1 MCDGSHTSCVKVHRV
16 GAHIHVSIWTTDFC
30 MSVHED
36 MDKGFLHMCLSVCV
50 QFMEVHGMSGANSS
64 SVDKGGYVYMCELGT
79 I

>member
-1 MCDGSHTSCVKVHRV
+1 MCESAQGRGTYTCQQ
-16 GAHIHVSIWTTDFC
+16 WTTDFC

-50 QFMEVHGMSGANSS
+50 QFTEVHGMSGANSS